1 MTEYSKLEKNLKA
14 NRAIK
19 RNMNTNIH
27 YSFIYTRVFNIF
39 TTLNQLNFF
48 HLKNTSQ
55 IISISLI
62 VALGGF
68 LFGFDAGIISGVMSF
83 AGPEFDL
90 TEIQSGWVVSSPSF
104 AAMISMLFSGRLS
117 DNIGRRKLLIIVAL
131 LYAFSAVFSATAVSY
146 EMLYIARMI
155 GGFAFGA
162 ALVLA
167 PMYIAEIST
176 AENRGKLVSLQ
187 QLNIVFGFFAA
198 FLSNYFF
205 NKYNTLDSTFLN
217 DQNVWRWMLG
227 IELLPALL
235 YFSLL
240 FFVPKSPRWLYLKG
254 QISEAKN
261 VFVNIYGNERGGLEI
276 KSIEENST
284 AYKNKLK
291 IKDLFKP
298 SLRFILSL
306 GLIVGVLQQ
315 ITGIN
320 AVYFYATTIFKQT
333 GIGTDAAFS
342 SGVLLSTIS
351 VVFTFVAIYLID
363 RMGRR
368 PLLLI
373 GTAGISVS
381 LLICAYGFNQASYQL
396 KEKDLNK
403 FEFVNSQKLISIV
416 DKVYTNDVDFKN
428 EIKDI
433 LGTKVF
439 SKNDGAI
446 LEAATTIN
454 STLILIGILGF
465 IACFAF
471 SLGPVMWVLL
481 SELFPLKYRGLA
493 IGSIA
498 FINSFISSVVQ
509 LFFPWELSNLGN
521 SLTFFIY
528 GIIALIGF
536 FVMVRILPETKGKSL
551 EELEKILIK

>member
-1 MTEYSKLEKNLKA
+1 
-14 NRAIK
+14 
-19 RNMNTNIH
+19 
-27 YSFIYTRVFNIF
+27 
-39 TTLNQLNFF
+39 
-48 HLKNTSQ
+48 LKNTSQ
-55 IISISLI
+55 IITISLI

-68 LFGFDAGIISGVMSF
+68 LFGFDAGIISGVMTF
-83 AGPEFDL
+83 AGPEFNL

-117 DNIGRRKLLIIVAL
+117 DRIGRRKLLIIVAL
-131 LYAFSAVFSATAVSY
+131 LYAVSAVFSATAVSY

-205 NKYNTLDSTFLN
+205 NKYNTLDSNFLT
-217 DQNVWRWMLG
+217 DENVWRWMLG
-227 IELLPALL
+227 IELIPALL

-240 FFVPKSPRWLYLKG
+240 FFVPKSPRWLYLNGK
-254 QISEAKN
+254 ISEAKN
-261 VFVNIYGNERGGLEI
+261 VFINIYGNERGYLEI
-276 KSIEENST
+276 KSIEENSR
-284 AYKNKLK
+284 ADKNKSKLK
-291 IKDLFKP
+291 IKDLFNP
-298 SLRFILSL
+298 SLRFILIV

-320 AVYFYATTIFKQT
+320 AVYFYATSIFKQT
-333 GIGTDAAFS
+333 GIGTDAAFL

-351 VVFTFVAIYLID
+351 VVFTFLAIYLID
-363 RMGRR
+363 RVGRR

-373 GTAGISVS
+373 GTAGIAVS
-381 LLICAYGFNQASYQL
+381 LLICAYGFNQATYQL
-396 KEKDLNK
+396 KEKDVNQ
-403 FEFVNSQKLISIV
+403 FEFLNSKKLISVI
-416 DKVYTNDVDFKN
+416 DKIYTNDVDFKN
-428 EIKDI
+428 EIKTI
-433 LGTKVF
+433 LGSNIF

-446 LEAATTIN
+446 LEAATTID

-481 SELFPLKYRGLA
+481 SELFPLQYRGLA

-498 FINSFISSVVQ
+498 FVNSFISSVVQ
-509 LFFPWELSNLGN
+509 LVFPWELSNLGN
-521 SLTFFIY
+521 SLTFFIF
-528 GIIALIGF
+528 GIIALTGF
-536 FVMVRILPETKGKSL
+536 FVLAKILPETKGKSL
-551 EELEKILIK
+551 EELEKILIQ